1 MNLSMIST
9 IGVSK
14 IISKKNPLFFL
25 REKLNYVAF
34 QLKIFLMKLIIF
46 TYAIMYFMIN
56 VIIYSNNNLIIL

>member
-1 MNLSMIST
+1 MIST